1 VDWFS
6 FPKTILHDK
15 EPAFARWY
23 PDGSINIT
31 HNMFDRFLSAYG
43 DKQALIW
50 VSNMVNQERT
60 WTLRQA
66 Y

>member
-1 VDWFS
+1 
-6 FPKTILHDK
+6 
-15 EPAFARWY
+15 
-23 PDGSINIT
+23 
-31 HNMFDRFLSAYG
+31 MFDRYLPAHA

-66 Y
+66 YESTCKMALMLKSRGI